1 MKKIFTII
9 LALFGLSAFS
19 QNLLINTIP
28 GGCQVIKTTINDTA
42 YYSNSV
48 GGFARVR
55 QSGKTYL
62 YTKLGG
68 QIASVEL
75 YSSISINDS
84 VYPTIPDFIDAINAL
99 PFFSTTQA
107 GTLWTTNAGYY
118 APTDVK
124 PFRFG
129 FQGYTLL
136 NDSIDFGIF
145 KLPFVGSSAGD
156 LGTYKSLIG
165 FGNATVIG
173 GDYAHLYGFVNLFE
187 GKYNAIEAIDT
198 TSISLRNDTTQAT
211 LNANGFVLPKMGAE
225 PTGEPGSVYFNQNTT
240 EFRAY
245 NGSQFRTIVTLSGGS
260 GSPVGA
266 VTPAHEGIMYWDTG
280 TNHIYISV
288 GTTSADWVKLN

>member
-1 MKKIFTII
+1 MKKIFII
-9 LALFGLSAFS
+9 LALAFSFSAFS
-19 QNLLINTIP
+19 QNLLINTIE

-75 YSSISINDS
+75 YSSIAINDS

-99 PFFSTTQA
+99 SFFSTTEG
-107 GTLWTTNAGYY
+107 GTLWTTSGGYY

-124 PFRFG
+124 PFRFTY
-129 FQGYTLL
+129 QGYSLL

-145 KLPFVGSSAGD
+145 KLPFVGASGGD

-165 FGNATVIG
+165 FGDPTSIG
-173 GDYAHLYGFVNLFE
+173 ADYAHLFGYVNLFE
-187 GKYNAIEAIDT
+187 DKFNGIQAIDT
-198 TSISLRNDTTQAT
+198 SSISMLNDTISAT

-245 NGSQFRTIVTLSGGS
+245 NGTQFRTVVTLSGAS
-260 GSPVGA
+260 GSPVGV

-288 GTTSADWVKLN
+288 GTTSADWIKLN